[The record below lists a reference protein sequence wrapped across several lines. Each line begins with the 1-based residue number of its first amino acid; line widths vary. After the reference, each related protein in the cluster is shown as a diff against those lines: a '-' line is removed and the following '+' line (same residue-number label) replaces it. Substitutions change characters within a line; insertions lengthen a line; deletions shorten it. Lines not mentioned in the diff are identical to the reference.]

1 MYVRASRLAVVVGAL
16 AGATLAAP
24 RSASA
29 AINVG
34 GELGIAG
41 RSEHDPGFAFGG
53 HAEISVLPFIRVGAY
68 YLHYELGPDE
78 VASFNAFG
86 ARARAMVPIP
96 GTSLLPFLSAGF
108 GPTFARYAERPMAP
122 AGGGALFTAG
132 GGGYFFEVP
141 VGAGLAY
148 QLATIV
154 HVSGE
159 IGFRPAFGFGGAAF
173 EHLPSTPMGWT
184 FLAGVA
190 LDL

>member
-1 MYVRASRLAVVVGAL
+1 MHARAPRLAVLVVSL
-16 AGATLAAP
+16 AGATLGAS

-34 GELGIAG
+34 GELGLAG

-108 GPTFARYAERPMAP
+108 GPAFAHYPERPMAP

-132 GGGYFFEVP
+132 GGGHFFEVP
-141 VGAGLAY
+141 ISAGLAY
-148 QLATIV
+148 QLVTIL

-173 EHLPSTPMGWT
+173 EDLPTTPVGWT